1 MPISRR
7 SSGVQPLLGKPEG
20 LTISRNN
27 SQPNTRLDI
36 GSGRA
41 VIQAVNGLRHIAI
54 NLSAFTKRLDAA
66 WTTGN
71 GNGGRLTASIENNA
85 TYHVFLLR
93 NDATGAIDFGLDTSV
108 SGANRPAGWSSRI
121 IGSWL
126 TDGSG
131 NLRNIIQVGD
141 LFELAPSGSSDLS
154 LTPNYSTSNSNLQ
167 TVSVPAGISVEGIFR
182 AGASHASDPTAPL
195 LIGTPGGVITAPFVV
210 MVVGA
215 FNVQVLRIRTNT
227 TRQIVFYAG
236 VAGTIVFLDTL
247 GWYHPRGS
255 L

>member
-7 SSGVQPLLGKPEG
+7 SSGVQPLLGRPEG

-41 VIQAVNGLRHIAI
+41 VIQAANGLRHIAI
-54 NLSAFTKRLDAA
+54 NPSTFTKRLDAA
-66 WTTGN
+66 WTPGS

-141 LFELAPSGSSDLS
+141 RFFHAAAVAEI
-154 LTPNYSTSNSNLQ
+154 NFVSNFTTNSSNLQ
-167 TVSVPAGISVEGIFR
+167 ALTVPTGLRLEADVVGYITHP
-182 AGASHASDPTAPL
+182 SDPFAVLTIEPPDISTAPV
-195 LIGTPGGVITAPFVV
+195 IGYLSPNLYSR
-210 MVVGA
+210 GA
-215 FNVQVLRIRTNT
+215 LSVLTNAIRQVR
-227 TRQIVFYAG
+227 VYAG
-236 VAGTIVFLDTL
+236 VANSTVALFTT
-247 GWYHPRGS
+247 GWTHPRGA
-255 L
+255 